1 MNNYYRF
8 LTAIISFSSLA
19 HAMEHSAK
27 NLAERP
33 PKIIE
38 NLSTKIFLSETK
50 KEYELYSLLLYRDKA
65 PDNFQKS
72 YILNITYPEGD
83 KDEYTMP
90 KTEVIKQGRLDSLNM
105 ENLNNIVNGY
115 CTYHYGY
122 KSSCKIGDQMDI
134 GAFVIN
140 PNMHWSKKQ
149 KVNSLV
155 TWERN
160 EIYQAAVARKITKK
174 KNKESLNSVTNS

>member
-1 MNNYYRF
+1 MKHNF
-8 LTAIISFSSLA
+8 LIAIISVSSLA

-27 NLAERP
+27 NLTERF

-38 NLSTKIFLSETK
+38 NLSTKIFIPETK
-50 KEYELYSLLLYRDKA
+50 TEHELYSLLLYRDRA

-72 YILNITYPEGD
+72 YILNISYPEGD
-83 KDEYTMP
+83 KDDYTMP
-90 KTEVIKQGRLDSLNM
+90 KIEVIKQGKLDSLNM

-122 KSSCKIGDQMDI
+122 KSSCKIGNQMDI

-140 PNMHWSKKQ
+140 PNIHSSKKY
-149 KVNSLV
+149 KIKTLV
-155 TWERN
+155 EWERN
-160 EIYQAAVARKITKK
+160 VIYQAAVARKITKK
-174 KNKESLNSVTNS
+174 NNNESLNSVTNS